1 MLERPISKAGW
12 RRVAFGDVVRKVND
26 KVDPWDSGLERY
38 VAGEHM
44 DTDDLRIRRWG
55 LIGDD
60 YLGPAFH
67 MRFKPGHV
75 LYGSRRTY
83 LRKVALADFE
93 GITANTTFVLETKDP
108 ARLMPDLLPFLMQTE
123 AFHSYSI
130 KHSKGSVNP
139 YINFSDLEAFE
150 FLLPPIQEQARLVEA
165 LSASEAI
172 KYAFDAA
179 IDALIATKAATEKE
193 VISRPL
199 NLPEGK
205 PDLAKA
211 KPEDGWRI
219 LTGQDLLDFGYL
231 AALQDGNHGSQ
242 YPTASEL
249 GSVGYP
255 YLSATDITD
264 DGEIDLES
272 CRRIRPERA
281 TALRIPPAQTGDIV
295 LSHNAT
301 VGRVTRLPEWP
312 TPIVASTSTTYY
324 RCNSENLD
332 PDYLRWFLE
341 SSVFKYQLS
350 TIMRQSTRNQVPI
363 TTQKRLL
370 FAIPGRELQAELSSL
385 RDKFVLRLKA
395 LQARKASAQALQKKI
410 LEAALV

>member
-12 RRVAFGDVVRKVND
+12 TRVAFGDVVRKVND

-108 ARLMPDLLPFLMQTE
+108 TRLMPELLPFLMQIE

-139 YINFSDLEAFE
+139 YINFSDLESFE

-165 LSASEAI
+165 LSAYRNADEALGVAADNLAVTRSAYVSHI
-172 KYAFDAA
+172 IGQSGDAA
-179 IDALIATKAATEKE
+179 EKVRVGSLLVDGPTNGRSPAPSDRETGFKTVSISAIRDGIFDPEGCIKFVEMTAAEARPFI
-193 VISRPL
+193 VQSGDIFAVRGNGNRDICGRVGISRQTY
-199 NLPEGK
+199 
-205 PDLAKA
+205 PDLVYPDLLIRMRFDPSRLMTDFVVAQWNHPAVHGRLISRAKSSNGIW
-211 KPEDGWRI
+211 KVN
-219 LTGQDLLDFGYL
+219 GQDIRAHALVVPPMHAQREAVQFLGALDVQANAIQARF
-231 AALQDGNHGSQ
+231 A
-242 YPTASEL
+242 
-249 GSVGYP
+249 V
-255 YLSATDITD
+255 
-264 DGEIDLES
+264 
-272 CRRIRPERA
+272 
-281 TALRIPPAQTGDIV
+281 LRDM
-295 LSHNAT
+295 
-301 VGRVTRLPEWP
+301 
-312 TPIVASTSTTYY
+312 
-324 RCNSENLD
+324 
-332 PDYLRWFLE
+332 
-341 SSVFKYQLS
+341 K
-350 TIMRQSTRNQVPI
+350 
-363 TTQKRLL
+363 
-370 FAIPGRELQAELSSL
+370 RELFKAISGGAE
-385 RDKFVLRLKA
+385 
-395 LQARKASAQALQKKI
+395 
-410 LEAALV
+410 